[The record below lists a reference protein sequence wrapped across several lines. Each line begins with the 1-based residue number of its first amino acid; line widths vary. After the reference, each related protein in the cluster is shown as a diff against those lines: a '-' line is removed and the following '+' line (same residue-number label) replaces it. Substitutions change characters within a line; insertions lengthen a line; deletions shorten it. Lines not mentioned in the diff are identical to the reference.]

1 MKKFLLFLMITI
13 SVFMC
18 SACTPSANTDQAA
31 TSIKPSTFSKETNNV
46 LSLFDDKLYF
56 FDTTWKDT
64 AKYFKFTGWTYQDGT
79 WVESG
84 SISGTSEDF
93 PKQIALL
100 LEEDA
105 YTLYTIDEN
114 GSGGATVNL
123 ENANFIGNVTMT
135 GVQKIEQNT
144 QIPYDQETPIFV
156 KIGTKKDSM
165 KEFSITDDF
174 RTLDCDMG
182 FALTLTVSNTEE
194 L

>member
-1 MKKFLLFLMITI
+1 MKKFLLFLMTTV
-13 SVFMC
+13 SVFLYT
-18 SACTPSANTDQAA
+18 ACTPSTNTDQATA
-31 TSIKPSTFSKETNNV
+31 SIKSSTFSKETNNV
-46 LSLFDDKLYF
+46 LSIFDGKLYF

-64 AKYFKFTGWTYQDGT
+64 AKYFKFTGWTYQDGA

-84 SISGTSEDF
+84 STSGTSEDF

-105 YTLYTIDEN
+105 YTLYTLIDKD

-123 ENANFIGNVTMT
+123 NHAIFETASMT

-156 KIGTKKDSM
+156 KIGTTQDNM
-165 KEFSITDDF
+165 KQFSITDDF

-182 FALTLTVSNTEE
+182 FALTLTISDKE